1 MSRGGDE
8 PHAHTVRL
16 ELADEPGELLRALEP
31 VVDDGGD
38 LLSIRYER
46 ADVTPRGRIPVE
58 VDVAA
63 TPDQFVAIV
72 AGLRG
77 AGIDVVQA
85 ETERYSESFTVV
97 LSGRLIEAGLSE
109 TVTRIRAE
117 SDVPITELSLS
128 APGGTRDVSSVRLT
142 GSTPKGEVER
152 AMGVVRDVAADEGLR
167 LIELDGGTGGDS

>member
-1 MSRGGDE
+1 
-8 PHAHTVRL
+8 
-16 ELADEPGELLRALEP
+16 LADEPGELLRALEP

-38 LLSIRYER
+38 LRSIRYER
-46 ADVTPRGRIPVE
+46 AAATPRGRIPVE

-77 AGIDVVQA
+77 AGIDVVHA
-85 ETERYSESFTVV
+85 DTERYSESFTVV
-97 LSGRLIEAGLSE
+97 LSGRPVEAVLSA
-109 TVTRIRAE
+109 TLTRIRAE

-128 APGGTRDVSSVRLT
+128 VPGGTRDVPSVRLT

-152 AMGVVRDVAADEGLR
+152 AMGVVRDVADAEGLR
-167 LIELDGGTGGDS
+167 LIEPDDGTGGDG